1 MFKIRL
7 LWQLLYTYLLII
19 VVTLLAASWYASD
32 YIRRTYLEFVKNDL
46 ESVAEFLG
54 KQIENEGITLENA
67 NLDDLCQELSE
78 IYDRR
83 LKIILPNGIVVGESD
98 RNSDDMENHA
108 TRPEILEAFEGNI
121 GESMRYSES
130 VNKTMQYVAIPY
142 IHGGDITGVI
152 RAAYPASS
160 IAVALRSIYFPIG
173 LGGAVIA
180 LIAISISLY
189 FSFQISSP
197 LTVMQNGAAR
207 FARGDLNQPIDIKG
221 AQDFEVLANAMNHMA
236 VQLSERIHFEV
247 QNRSQLE
254 AILSSMVEGVIAI
267 DRNHNVISINHTAKK
282 WLEVDDQNMEPQ
294 DILMQIKHP
303 DFIGFVNAALTSNQP
318 VEQEFELGTYKVRY
332 VQAQSS
338 TLRDSEGDIDGTVI
352 VMHDVTR
359 VRTLENLR
367 QEFVA
372 NVSHELKTPITS
384 IKGFV
389 ETLLDGAI
397 NNPNDSKRFLTIIT
411 KQADRLHAIIE
422 DLLSL
427 SRVEQEEK
435 QGSILLVKSEVASV
449 LHFAMENCLPRL
461 EEKNITYTKRVDDLI
476 MEEINP
482 QLLEQAVSNLIDNAV
497 KYSEHGSK
505 IEVTLE
511 KNEFETIISVQDWGC
526 GIPNEHLPRLFER
539 FYRVD
544 KARSRKM
551 GGTGLG
557 LAIVK
562 HITQAH
568 NGYVDVES
576 TVGKGSTFTIHLPKS
591 S

>member
-83 LKIILPNGIVVGESD
+83 LTIILPNGIVVGESD

-108 TRPEILEAFEGNI
+108 TRPEILEAFEGNV

-142 IHGGDITGVI
+142 IHDGVITGVI

-207 FARGDLNQPIDIKG
+207 FARGDLNQPIDIRG

-267 DRNHNVISINHTAKK
+267 DRNRNVISINHTAKK

-294 DILMQIKHP
+294 DILMQIKHQ
-303 DFIGFVNAALTSNQP
+303 DFIGFVNAALKSNQP
-318 VEQEFELGTYKVRY
+318 IEQEFELGTYKVRF

-338 TLRDSEGDIDGTVI
+338 TLRDSEGEIDGTVI

-397 NNPNDSKRFLTIIT
+397 NNPNDSKRFLSIIT

-435 QGSILLVKSEVASV
+435 QGSIPLVKSEVATV
-449 LHFAMENCLPRL
+449 LHFAMENCSPRL
-461 EEKNITYTKRVDDLI
+461 EEKKIRYSKHIDDSIEL
-476 MEEINP
+476 EINT

-497 KYSEHGSK
+497 KYSDSGSK
-505 IEVTLE
+505 IEVALY

-568 NGYVDVES
+568 NGYVDVKS
-576 TVGKGSTFTIHLPKS
+576 TVGEGSTFTIHLPKS

>member
-1 MFKIRL
+1 MFRIKL
-7 LWQLLYTYLLII
+7 LWQLFYTYLLII
-19 VVTLLAASWYASD
+19 VLTLLAASWYSSD
-32 YIRRTYLEFVKNDL
+32 YISRTYLEFVKKDL
-46 ESVAEFLG
+46 HSVAEQLG
-54 KQIENEGITLENA
+54 NQIEENGISIENA
-67 NLDDLCQELSE
+67 NLDSLCSKWSK
-78 IYDRR
+78 IYDKR
-83 LKIILPNGIVVGESD
+83 LTIILANGVVVGESD
-98 RNSDDMENHA
+98 RNSAEMENHSD
-108 TRPEILEAFEGNI
+108 RPEIMEAMNGKV
-121 GESMRYSES
+121 GESQRYSAT
-130 VNKTMQYVAIPY
+130 VNMMMQYVAIPY
-142 IHGGDITGVI
+142 YQGDEIEGVI
-152 RAAYPASS
+152 RASFPVAS
-160 IAVALRSIYFPIG
+160 IELALRSIYFPIG
-173 LGGAVIA
+173 LGGAIIA

-197 LTVMQNGAAR
+197 LTVMKNGATR
-207 FARGDLNQPIDIKG
+207 FAEGDLNQLIEIHG

-236 VQLSERIHFEV
+236 EQLNERIHHEV

-267 DRNHNVISINHTAKK
+267 DRNKEVISINHTATQ
-282 WLEVDDQNMEPQ
+282 WLEVPDSHAKPKE
-294 DILMQIKHP
+294 ILKHIKQP
-303 DFIGFVNAALTSNQP
+303 EFIEFVHAALRSNEP
-318 VEQEFELGTYKVRY
+318 VEQEFELGTYNVRF

-338 TLRDSEGDIDGTVI
+338 TLRDSNGEIDGTVI

-397 NNPNDSKRFLTIIT
+397 DDPDDSKRFLSIIT

-427 SRVEQEEK
+427 SRIEQEEK
-435 QGSILLVKSEVASV
+435 QGSIPLIKSEVAPV
-449 LHFAMENCLPRL
+449 LNAAMENCTPRL
-461 EEKNITYTKRVDDLI
+461 EDKQITFIKNIDDTY
-476 MEEINP
+476 MAEINP

-497 KYSEHGSK
+497 KYSENGTS
-505 IEVTLE
+505 IQVSLIQ
-511 KNEFETIISVQDWGC
+511 NEFETVILVQDWGC
-526 GIPNEHLPRLFER
+526 GIPKEHLPRLFER

-576 TVGKGSTFTIHLPKS
+576 KVGEGSTFKIHLPKS
-591 S
+591 